1 MAKEL
6 TLQLTFKSES
16 LTHQDLEEIRKNITD
31 HIFQEMKDY
40 FIENYFSEEERNK
53 FLNKLDDDNG
63 GGILD
68 VWFYTEIPKEILDK
82 ICENKVIISNG

>member
-40 FIENYFSEEERNK
+40 FIENYFSEEEKDK
-53 FLNKLDDDNG
+53 FFSNLDEDNG
-63 GGILD
+63 GKILD